1 MPEAYK
7 RLLLK
12 LADALESTKSE
23 EDTEMK
29 EVEAGMKCL
38 HFNSKGLLK

>member
-23 EDTEMK
+23 EDKKMK
-29 EVEAGMKCL
+29 EIEAGMK
-38 HFNSKGLLK
+38 